1 MKEMCNSLP
10 DEEFMGNVLLVH
22 IDIGSRMP
30 NLALLK
36 LSTYYKN
43 NGYNVYLNDMPY
55 GLMPNIVHVSVIFTK
70 NLSKVEGYRKIYED
84 EVEIFDVGGVAY
96 DMNKDLPYE
105 VEHLMPDYSLYDGR
119 CGDGTRQIKFDEN
132 GIKDIITHPF
142 DYSIGFTCR
151 GCIRKCD
158 FCRVPEKE
166 GKLHEVASINEFY
179 NKQYDKMVILDN
191 NFFAQPSWEERCL
204 EILKS
209 NVKVSFQ
216 SGTDIRIMNEKHIRM
231 MKKMRKQMYAINFS
245 DRTLTFALDNVGMEE
260 LVTKKVMLLRK
271 HGWKPR
277 DFIFYVLCNHNT
289 TSMEDLERVRF
300 LLKMGS
306 FPYIMRFEDRKNVSK
321 TDYLYKWAN
330 TRQTLKS
337 TKLPSFYHF
346 IEDRG
351 DLGIYNLEEIEIM
364 KDMFMNVEA
373 HQGKDEIILE

>member
-1 MKEMCNSLP
+1 
-10 DEEFMGNVLLVH
+10 
-22 IDIGSRMP
+22 
-30 NLALLK
+30 
-36 LSTYYKN
+36 
-43 NGYNVYLNDMPY
+43 
-55 GLMPNIVHVSVIFTK
+55 
-70 NLSKVEGYRKIYED
+70 
-84 EVEIFDVGGVAY
+84 
-96 DMNKDLPYE
+96 
-105 VEHLMPDYSLYDGR
+105 
-119 CGDGTRQIKFDEN
+119 
-132 GIKDIITHPF
+132 
-142 DYSIGFTCR
+142 
-151 GCIRKCD
+151 
-158 FCRVPEKE
+158 
-166 GKLHEVASINEFY
+166 
-179 NKQYDKMVILDN
+179 
-191 NFFAQPSWEERCL
+191 
-204 EILKS
+204 
-209 NVKVSFQ
+209 
-216 SGTDIRIMNEKHIRM
+216 MNEKHIRM

-351 DLGIYNLEEIEIM
+351 DLGIYNEEEIEIM

-373 HQGKDEIILE
+373 HQGRDKIILE